1 MQDILCFITL
11 SNIYLYPSAKTQA
24 QHKQIIDELQ
34 AHHDMEVQYFV
45 ILFVCFL
52 MPISVLHV

>member
-24 QHKQIIDELQ
+24 QHKQIIEELQ

-45 ILFVCFL
+45 ILFVCLFL
-52 MPISVLHV
+52 DAN